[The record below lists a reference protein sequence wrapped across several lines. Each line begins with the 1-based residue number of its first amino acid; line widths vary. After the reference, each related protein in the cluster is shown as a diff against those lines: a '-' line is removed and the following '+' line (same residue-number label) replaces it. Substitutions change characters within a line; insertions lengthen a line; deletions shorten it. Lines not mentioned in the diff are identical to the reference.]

1 MTATHQPTTPASIGD
16 TDNDTAPL
24 IKLPYDGF
32 SRASQLLPFV
42 GIGLSTLWKWTRAGK
57 FPQPIKISP
66 TITAW
71 KNKDVHAWLNQ
82 QAQLA
87 DSLPASNDDT
97 NAGGVA

>member
-1 MTATHQPTTPASIGD
+1 MNTHTPAQQPPQPPI
-16 TDNDTAPL
+16 TLPL
-24 IKLPYDGF
+24 DGL
-32 SRASQLLPFV
+32 SRASQILPFLPF
-42 GIGLSTLWKWTRAGK
+42 GQATLWAWSKCGK
-57 FPQPIKISP
+57 FPAPVKISP